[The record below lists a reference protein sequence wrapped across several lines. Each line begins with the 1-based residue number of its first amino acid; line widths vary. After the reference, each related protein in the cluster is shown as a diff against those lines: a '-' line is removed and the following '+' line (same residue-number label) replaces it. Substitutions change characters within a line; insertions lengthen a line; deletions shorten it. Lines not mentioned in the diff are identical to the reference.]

1 MRKRIISLVLAF
13 CIVISLLVIPS
24 SAADS
29 DTPTV
34 SGVWVFN
41 ESPVISSA
49 SFGYE
54 AVNFISKEFCYG
66 IEVKTSPGAQ
76 AGIYYDGPSGYYT
89 IFRATSCTW
98 DSGEEWRTVDFGDN
112 EQTVTDNFYAWLTA
126 NATQQGAECTHTN
139 TEIRN
144 ATDYY
149 TGDTYC
155 SDCDE
160 LLASGYNVI
169 SGWWQF
175 NENIVAPL
183 TAPLVKNTS
192 FTCCGTNYESFGWT
206 GTDVGIYYDDV
217 KVYDNITGWTNNIYR
232 TVNLGDA
239 LVPVSEDFLTWLSA
253 NAVNLSYADGVPLC
267 IYDSDNSVL
276 YPSFNV
282 SYGSVLTVTDTG
294 FTITDT
300 AGVEESYPCA
310 PGIAGV
316 TFLGLSSS
324 PDQTSAEYPVGKQIA
339 LTGATD
345 LYVVL
350 LELPIYAYLYSSD
363 GQLLKILE
371 ALGDSTLTVNSNSL
385 VLTGVDGVSDVYNL
399 SLGSGETFL
408 GLAAEPTQYY
418 GVDWAVG
425 QTISLSSSM
434 DFYLV
439 TEYSYPVILNFNN
452 GVDLKIFTGSN
463 SCVVCVNDTSIDF
476 ISHDGTIETLS
487 IPMNTSDDYF
497 YGLAVSPKQITVKY
511 PVGSVISVYS
521 SSEFYIVRQSDI
533 KRLTAE
539 EVTTEGDSDASFDPD
554 DVRSL
559 KSVISKLLDFFK
571 SDFSIS
577 DFFGVLNDETQY
589 AWFSVETAGQLDTT
603 VTSVTFGLDEE
614 SDYEKYGMDTYYD
627 HISRVYGDK
636 GE

>member
-1 MRKRIISLVLAF
+1 MRKKFIPFILAL
-13 CIVISLLVIPS
+13 CAAVSLLVIPAA
-24 SAADS
+24 AADTTATE
-29 DTPTV
+29 DELAGT
-34 SGVWVFN
+34 WVFN
-41 ESPVISSA
+41 DTITYPSSNIAVEMSFESNGDTFAIFFISA
-49 SFGYE
+49 SMSKDIEYMYTTSDYVTAYRDGFVDTGFQTI
-54 AVNFISKEFCYG
+54 NISTKFADLKAIVG
-66 IEVKTSPGAQ
+66 TT
-76 AGIYYDGPSGYYT
+76 DGFLS
-89 IFRATSCTW
+89 
-98 DSGEEWRTVDFGDN
+98 
-112 EQTVTDNFYAWLTA
+112 WLKA
-126 NATQQGAECTHTN
+126 NATKQVECPHAN
-139 TEIRN
+139 MEVRN

-155 SDCDE
+155 ADCDE
-160 LLASGYNVI
+160 LICSGAY
-169 SGWWQF
+169 
-175 NENIVAPL
+175 L
-183 TAPLVKNTS
+183 PLVT
-192 FTCCGTNYESFGWT
+192 
-206 GTDVGIYYDDV
+206 
-217 KVYDNITGWTNNIYR
+217 
-232 TVNLGDA
+232 
-239 LVPVSEDFLTWLSA
+239 
-253 NAVNLSYADGVPLC
+253 
-267 IYDSDNSVL
+267 IYDGENSIL
-276 YPSFNV
+276 YDPIPAHV
-282 SYGSVLTVTDTG
+282 GSTLTVTSTG
-294 FTITDT
+294 FTLTDPSGNT
-300 AGVEESYPCA
+300 ESYPCA
-310 PGIAGV
+310 PGVDNVEYLGLAASAGSSTADYSVGSTLTITDDLSFYVVLRDTYPVNIYDGQDLMWTLAASEGSFLLVTETGSVQLMTADGTVTNYPCLPSGIAGI
-316 TFLGLSSS
+316 TFLGLSTSA
-324 PDQTSAEYPVGKQIA
+324 DQTTAEYLVGSQIP
-339 LTGATD
+339 LTGAADFYLVVNEVPSYYVRFLTNTD
-345 LYVVL
+345 LL
-350 LELPIYAYLYSSD
+350 LETFEVMGEY
-363 GQLLKILE
+363 
-371 ALGDSTLTVNSNSL
+371 TLTVNETS
-385 VLTGVDGVSDVYNL
+385 VVFTQEDGTSFTYDVP
-399 SLGSGETFL
+399 LGSGETFL